1 MPNTFSPRCLT
12 RVVIDDDS
20 GVEVAQLQ
28 SVMQRIQCMLHDVP
42 AAQREYIANA
52 LLNLAVA
59 RMLKQEGNMQTASIL
74 ARLGD
79 VVASG
84 GGQPPPERAVDLT
97 RMNG

>member
-1 MPNTFSPRCLT
+1 MSNTFSPRCLT
-12 RVVIDDDS
+12 RIVIDDGS

-28 SVMQRIQCMLHDVP
+28 LVMQRIQCMLHDVP

-59 RMLKQEGNMQTASIL
+59 RMVKQEGTMQTASIL

-84 GGQPPPERAVDLT
+84 NQPPPQRAVDLT
-97 RMNG
+97 CMNG